1 MASESSPP
9 GTPLLKSDAT
19 ILPAIGSE
27 VRVNGGVG
35 VVRYADAT
43 SFAPGLWVG
52 VELSE
57 PNGKNDGSVQNV
69 RYFECRP
76 GYGVFVRPSQLRR
89 LDDQQSATTS
99 PTTLSNASISE
110 SSSRS
115 ITPTSKALP
124 RALPRR
130 ATTGQANA
138 PNLKPAATPAP
149 SARPASAS
157 TGVRP
162 PMTSRSSS
170 ARASLSGV
178 GSTRVKS
185 PEATVPSGPP
195 SPKPVRRTSMLP
207 SGNVGAHTRTAPRSA
222 SSRGSPTGSSVE
234 MSATKSTKSSAES
247 VQAPPSAAPGGL
259 RSRRVSSAST
269 AEPVRAPRSVTAN
282 PALSRAA
289 LSSPEPAAVKND
301 RALTDSETAALPM
314 DLPPVETID
323 PAPPQSTTEEAAPP
337 TSVLAAQHG
346 FVSEE
351 AVSSDPE
358 QPVALESSS
367 SEQPVPEATTTSVRV
382 SHAPGIENDGPR
394 KPTSSSLGLAA
405 WKQPAT
411 TTAETESPRTLP
423 IIEGRRM
430 SLTSSRQN
438 SGTLTQP
445 SKPGPSNMEI
455 TAQRRPSVSRGSLE
469 SLTLGHGGSLGP
481 TSTQAPASP
490 AKFAQLVP
498 LRDLEELR
506 IKISHLEQKRAED
519 RDRLLEFEAV
529 RTELESVSSGRQR
542 LADKVHE
549 MQAENKEVRGQLRE
563 AQEAKARLDVQLG
576 ETQETMEMMLLDKE
590 MAEEKADA
598 LQSEVH
604 ALQEK
609 VEELSLDIEV
619 IKQEA
624 EARGV
629 EDPSSAAEV
638 PGETRVAASSSHL
651 ERQNERLKEALVKL
665 RDTSIQQEEDFKEQL
680 AAMEKDAAKMSEY
693 KTQYNEAIA
702 ELAEAENAIEE
713 LKAMMEDSIGIEE
726 MVDSLTER
734 NLLLN
739 EKLEEAKAV
748 IQDLESLKELNDEL
762 EEDHLETENLLQTE
776 IEEKSSV
783 ILAQARKLAAQEE
796 TLADYDRTL
805 QQFRELVHTLT
816 ADLHALRDN
825 ATSESGGDREAQLR
839 LLDGQAQAMVNLN
852 LRLQSTESKAQA
864 RFIEL
869 ELRKMDVDQAQ
880 KQLEMIKPYLPE
892 SFFSEEYESTLCL
905 LLFRRLDF
913 KAELLAHRA
922 DDVKGIAAEN
932 GDLQSAATAAHVMD
946 LLRQISGLARQIE
959 AFMEECSAD
968 EFVTFGR
975 LHSQLLG
982 EEGKL
987 DSLIKMVKNEQNLES
1002 VAIEELGK
1010 LLARL
1015 RRLVDPNLNADT
1027 LKPETRRC
1035 RSEVLA
1041 SGLSLQAERIAN
1053 DLDRYLSI
1061 LAPDEHDDSVLR
1073 TSLEAALQ
1081 TVTSARESVR
1091 PLNAQL
1097 GGSAKRILR
1106 KLQDTADWVLTKDAI
1121 AELLT
1126 IAELARKLANCHAEL
1141 TSQTT
1146 AYVAD
1151 CKSARTAV
1159 ETPMLVRI
1167 ARDAVEQI
1175 LDVSTDDESG
1185 GVVAAARHLSE
1196 LCATF
1201 ADRLETS
1208 SEAAAVWEPQPDS
1221 TAVAPWLERAERVR
1235 RGYTVNASMQ
1245 AQIEAQKSELIS
1257 LVTAATHKDQE
1268 LQELAVTIDLLQTRA
1283 ASTTKGA
1290 AGRVL
1295 ILEKDLQA
1303 ALEKS
1308 SVFEGAAQRLHADLE
1323 TLEAENQQLRK
1334 LARRADVPREGAT
1347 GSAVELIGARSGS
1360 LMDIRSDERGPS
1372 PEWLAQIE
1380 ALKSAL
1386 RFVRAENARLKA
1398 ARASQS
1404 AASLFDSSDPLMK
1417 RGLHTR
1423 PTTSPRAEAAEPT
1436 LPSPSTT
1443 AVPTDLASLKL
1454 ATRDLA
1460 RQISHAAVVP
1470 RVVDVSRMPPRTG
1483 PTGGGA
1489 WRRSRDDPRV
1499 QRLQSQQNHVALCK
1513 RHEGLKA
1520 AIRSLL
1526 VAEPPRSS
1534 HGIQVRN
1541 TAPPEDAPMI
1551 GRLKVRAPPSSN
1563 TSAGRCVIVGS
1574 RREFESIHSIFA
1586 V

>member
-1 MASESSPP
+1 MASDSSTP
-9 GTPLLKSDAT
+9 GTPLTPSDAT
-19 ILPAIGSE
+19 LLPVVGSQ
-27 VRVNGGVG
+27 VKVNGGVG

-43 SFAPGLWVG
+43 AFAPGLWVG

-89 LDDQQSATTS
+89 LDDQPLASTS
-99 PTTLSNASISE
+99 PNSSISE

-130 ATTGQANA
+130 ATTGQATA

-149 SARPASAS
+149 SSRPASAS

-170 ARASLSGV
+170 GRVSLSGV
-178 GSTRVKS
+178 GSARVKS

-207 SGNVGAHTRTAPRSA
+207 GGSVGAQTRTAPKST
-222 SSRGSPTGSSVE
+222 SSRGSPTGSSAEV
-234 MSATKSTKSSAES
+234 STAKSTKASAES
-247 VQAPPSAAPGGL
+247 VQGPVSAAAGGL

-269 AEPVRAPRSVTAN
+269 AEPVRVPRTVTAN
-282 PALSRAA
+282 PAPSRAA
-289 LSSPEPAAVKND
+289 LLSPEPIAVEGDQAPND
-301 RALTDSETAALPM
+301 SNTAALPI
-314 DLPPVETID
+314 DLPRAEPID
-323 PAPPQSTTEEAAPP
+323 PAPPQSTTEEAQPP
-337 TSVLAAQHG
+337 PSVLAAENASMSEGVVTSASENLASEDSLSQQA
-346 FVSEE
+346 VSE
-351 AVSSDPE
+351 
-358 QPVALESSS
+358 
-367 SEQPVPEATTTSVRV
+367 ATKSVRV
-382 SHAPGIENDGPR
+382 SRVPGIESDGPR
-394 KPTSSSLGLAA
+394 KPMGPSLGLAA
-405 WKQPAT
+405 GKLPAT
-411 TTAETESPRTLP
+411 TTAEAELPRTLP
-423 IIEGRRM
+423 VIEGRRM
-430 SLTSSRQN
+430 SLASSRQN

-445 SKPGPSNMEI
+445 VKPGALNVETTSE
-455 TAQRRPSVSRGSLE
+455 RRPSVSRGSLE
-469 SLTLGHGGSLGP
+469 NLALGPGGSSGP
-481 TSTQAPASP
+481 TSLQAPASP

-519 RDRLLEFEAV
+519 RDRLLELEAV
-529 RTELESVSSGRQR
+529 RTELESVSSGKQR
-542 LADKVHE
+542 LAEKVHE
-549 MQAENKEVRGQLRE
+549 MQAENKEVRRQLRE
-563 AQEAKARLDVQLG
+563 AQDAKARLDVQLG

-609 VEELSLDIEV
+609 VEELSLDLQV
-619 IKQEA
+619 MKQEA
-624 EARGV
+624 EAHGA
-629 EDPSSAAEV
+629 EGSSSAAEA
-638 PGETRVAASSSHL
+638 PGEPRLVATSSNL

-680 AAMEKDAAKMSEY
+680 AAMEKDTAKLSEY
-693 KTQYNEAIA
+693 KTQYEEAIV
-702 ELAEAENAIEE
+702 ELTEAENTIEE
-713 LKAMMEDSIGIEE
+713 LKAMMDDSIGIEE

-816 ADLHALRDN
+816 ADLNALRDN
-825 ATSESGGDREAQLR
+825 ATSEGGGDREAQLR
-839 LLDGQAQAMVNLN
+839 SLDGQAQAMVNLN

-880 KQLEMIKPYLPE
+880 KQLEMIKPYLPA
-892 SFFSEEYESTLCL
+892 SFFTDEYESTLCL
-905 LLFRRLDF
+905 LLFRRLNF

-922 DDVKGIAAEN
+922 DDAKGKAVEA
-932 GDLQSAATAAHVMD
+932 GDLQSAATAANVID
-946 LLRQISGLARQIE
+946 RLRQISGIARQVE
-959 AFMEECSAD
+959 ACMEECSAD
-968 EFVTFGR
+968 EFVAFGR

-987 DSLIKMVKNEQNLES
+987 DSLIAMVKNEQNLES
-1002 VAIEELGK
+1002 VAIDELGK
-1010 LLARL
+1010 LISRL
-1015 RRLVDPNLNADT
+1015 RRLVDPHLNAVN
-1027 LKPETRRC
+1027 LKTGTRRR

-1041 SGLSLQAERIAN
+1041 SGLSLQVERIAIN
-1053 DLDRYLSI
+1053 LDRYSSI
-1061 LAPDEHDDSVLR
+1061 FAPDEHNDSILR
-1073 TSLEAALQ
+1073 TSLEIALQ
-1081 TVTSARESVR
+1081 SVTSAREIVR

-1106 KLQDTADWVLTKDAI
+1106 KLQETANWVLTQDAI
-1121 AELLT
+1121 AQLFN
-1126 IAELARKLANCHAEL
+1126 IAELARSLASCHAEL
-1141 TSQTT
+1141 TSRTT
-1146 AYVAD
+1146 AYVTD
-1151 CKSARTAV
+1151 CKSAHTAV
-1159 ETPMLVRI
+1159 ETPMLARI

-1175 LDVSTDDESG
+1175 LDTVTDDDSG
-1185 GVVAAARHLSE
+1185 GVAAAARSLSE
-1196 LCATF
+1196 LCAAF
-1201 ADRLETS
+1201 AERLDTPS
-1208 SEAAAVWEPQPDS
+1208 QAAAVWEPQPDT
-1221 TAVAPWLERAERVR
+1221 TAAAPWLERAERIR

-1245 AQIEAQKSELIS
+1245 TQIEAQKAELIS
-1257 LVTAATHKDQE
+1257 LATAATRKDQE

-1303 ALEKS
+1303 AIEKS
-1308 SVFEGAAQRLHADLE
+1308 SVFEGAVQRLHADLE

-1334 LARRADVPREGAT
+1334 LARRADVPRDGAT
-1347 GSAVELIGARSGS
+1347 GSAGELIGNRSNS
-1360 LMDIRSDERGPS
+1360 LVDIRSDERGPS

-1380 ALKSAL
+1380 SLKSAL

-1423 PTTSPRAEAAEPT
+1423 PATSPRAEVVEPT
-1436 LPSPSTT
+1436 VSTPSTA

-1499 QRLQSQQNHVALCK
+1499 QKLQSQHNHVALCK
-1513 RHEGLKA
+1513 RHEDLKA

-1526 VAEPPRSS
+1526 VVEPPRSS
-1534 HGIQVRN
+1534 HGIQVRD
-1541 TAPPEDAPMI
+1541 TAPPHNAPMI

-1563 TSAGRCVIVGS
+1563 TNTGRCVVVGS